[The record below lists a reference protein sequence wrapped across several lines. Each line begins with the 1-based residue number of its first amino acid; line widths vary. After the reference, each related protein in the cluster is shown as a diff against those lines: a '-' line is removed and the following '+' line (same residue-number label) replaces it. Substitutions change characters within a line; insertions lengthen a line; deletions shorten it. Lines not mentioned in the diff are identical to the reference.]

1 MYYYKKTEVIGMAIR
16 EQARLLK
23 AFGDMLIG
31 DPTKAL
37 SGGGTLKADFPS
49 EYTMEYLPR
58 STPEEEG
65 VSSAW
70 IADFLVE
77 LSAAPYGNIHDFSLM
92 RHGKVISEGDFSPYR
107 RDIWHVTHSL
117 CKSFTGTAVGF
128 ALGEKLFSLEDSVVD
143 YFGDKIGLF
152 SSKKWKEVTIRHLL
166 TMSSGIVFNEISQAL
181 DNDWL
186 KSIFSAEPAFR
197 PGTRFVY
204 NSINSYVL
212 SALVCRTSGE
222 TLSDYLEKRLF
233 KPLGFGPVFWETSAE
248 GFEKGGW
255 GMYVLPEDM
264 AKLGQLYLQKGC
276 WNIAGKMKQILP
288 KAWVRQATKSQIPT
302 GSNENYGYHFWV
314 DEKMQAFLASGMF
327 GQYIIV
333 FPKLDIVLTF
343 TSGNPNL
350 FAASA
355 TYTVVEKFFTKLTLE
370 DTLPAA
376 PLELASLQKITK
388 NLAFQK
394 SIVLDDTSP
403 KRATAKSKRERLLK
417 EEQIKTFCGTTW
429 KFPENRGGLLPAIA
443 QCMNFNMSAGVKAIR
458 FEEIEGALT
467 LFWEEGENTLSF
479 PIGFDKPAKGTANIR
494 NQNFIISTKGEIAY
508 DEDNFTVLKVLVCPL
523 ELTSARIIK
532 FRKVDRNISLEMDEI
547 PQFSVAISSAMRQNS
562 TTSKND
568 SSNSSNPFARFGFVQ
583 DFVSYKIDQICTPRI
598 TGTPVKI
605 NVPNLEEVFEHNT

>member
-1 MYYYKKTEVIGMAIR
+1 MAIR

-37 SGGGTLKADFPS
+37 SGGGTLKADFPT
-49 EYTMEYLPR
+49 EYTMEHLPR

-65 VSSAW
+65 MSSAW
-70 IADFLVE
+70 IANFLAE
-77 LSAAPYGNIHDFSLM
+77 LSAAPYGNVHDFSLM
-92 RHGKVISEGDFSPYR
+92 RHGKIISEGNFSPYR
-107 RDIWHVTHSL
+107 SDIWHVTHSL

-143 YFGDKIGLF
+143 YFGDKIGRF

-181 DNDWL
+181 DTDWL
-186 KSIFSAEPAFR
+186 KSIFSTEPAFR
-197 PGTRFVY
+197 PGTKFVY
-204 NSINSYVL
+204 NSINTYVL

-222 TLSDYLEKRLF
+222 SLSDYLQKRLYT
-233 KPLGFGPVFWETSAE
+233 PLGFGPVFWETSAE
-248 GFEKGGW
+248 GIEKGGW
-255 GMYVLPEDM
+255 GMYVMPEDM

-276 WNIAGKMKQILP
+276 WNVDGKMKQILP

-302 GSNENYGYHFWV
+302 DSSENYGYHFWV
-314 DEKMQAFLASGMF
+314 DEKMGAFLASGMF

-355 TYTVVEKFFTKLTLE
+355 TYTVVEKFFTNLALS
-370 DTLPAA
+370 DTLP
-376 PLELASLQKITK
+376 PDPFELANLQKITST
-388 NLAFQK
+388 LVFQQPVALEEHSSK
-394 SIVLDDTSP
+394 QVT
-403 KRATAKSKRERLLK
+403 TKSKRK
-417 EEQIKTFCGTTW
+417 NDKQIFSSAAYQEEIKSFCGTTW

-443 QCMNFNMSAGVKAIR
+443 QCMNANMSTGVKAIR
-458 FEEIEGALT
+458 FDEIDGVLT

-479 PIGFDKPAKGTANIR
+479 PIGFDSPKEGIARIR
-494 NQNFIISTKGEIAY
+494 EQNFVISTIGKIAY
-508 DEDNFTVLKVLVCPL
+508 DEDDFTILKILVCPL

-532 FRKVDRNISLEMDEI
+532 FRKMDENILLEMDEI
-547 PQFSVAISSAMRQNS
+547 PQFSVAISSAMRQNA
-562 TTSKND
+562 TTSKSD
-568 SSNSSNPFARFGFVQ
+568 SQNAGNPLARLGFMQ
-583 DFVSYKIDQICTPRI
+583 EFISFKIDQICTPHI

-605 NVPNLEEVFEHNT
+605 TVPNLEDIFDEEDK